1 MAALVAGEVGTART
15 VPEAVEVGIA
25 RTVTEAGEVW
35 TAMATLEAEEVGTAT
50 AALEAT
56 EVGAAR
62 TVPEAEDVEE
72 AMAVPRPER
81 WGKQLLYLRLERSAL
96 LDALDA
102 PTVLEREREPAGRK
116 KRPESER
123 ETGRAGNNWAAP
135 EYCIGKPSSAGR
147 AGRRPEPCG

>member
-1 MAALVAGEVGTART
+1 MVSLS
-15 VPEAVEVGIA
+15 
-25 RTVTEAGEVW
+25 
-35 TAMATLEAEEVGTAT
+35 M
-50 AALEAT
+50 
-56 EVGAAR
+56 
-62 TVPEAEDVEE
+62 
-72 AMAVPRPER
+72 
-81 WGKQLLYLRLERSAL
+81 YLNEHFSRKDNRSAL